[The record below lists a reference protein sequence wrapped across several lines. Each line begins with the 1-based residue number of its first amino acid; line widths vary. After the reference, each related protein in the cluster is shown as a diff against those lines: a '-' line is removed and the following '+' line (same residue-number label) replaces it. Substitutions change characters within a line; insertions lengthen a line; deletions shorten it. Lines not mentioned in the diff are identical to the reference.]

1 MRNTFKLLI
10 TGLFFATLFMAC
22 EKDGEL
28 DDDNITI
35 FKAMLKGSS
44 EVPSNT
50 STATGT
56 AILTFNEDTK
66 KFTVVTTYMGLTP
79 TAGHIHMAAEGVN
92 GAVIYPFGTNLASPI
107 TFESGV
113 LTDEQIKA
121 LKEKMLYVN
130 LHTTAFPGGEI
141 RGQLMK
147 Q

>member
-1 MRNTFKLLI
+1 MRKSFKLLFTVLI
-10 TGLFFATLFMAC
+10 FATLFVAC
-22 EKDGEL
+22 DKDDEL

-44 EVPSNT
+44 EVPSNA
-50 STATGT
+50 STAMGT

-66 KFTVVTTYMGLTP
+66 MFTVVTTYSGLTP
-79 TAGHIHMAAEGVN
+79 AGGHIHMAAADAN
-92 GAVIYPFGTNLASPI
+92 GAVVYPFGTNLASPI

-113 LTDEQIKA
+113 LTVEQVKA
-121 LKEKMLYVN
+121 LTDEMLYVN